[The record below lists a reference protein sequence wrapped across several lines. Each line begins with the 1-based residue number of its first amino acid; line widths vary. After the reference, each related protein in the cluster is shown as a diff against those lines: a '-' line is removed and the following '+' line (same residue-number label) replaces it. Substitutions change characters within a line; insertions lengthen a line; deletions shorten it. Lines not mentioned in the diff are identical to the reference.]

1 MSADSKS
8 AVLPRAVRRALDLIK
23 EESGSGISIA
33 DIAAYAGVPR
43 RSLQRQFRQ
52 HFGKTIIAVLRD
64 HRFQHA
70 RRELLRSEPTASVS
84 EIAVRSGFTHLARFS
99 AEYRRRYN
107 ELPSATLRRRAALPD
122 LPRAAPIVLPAQY
135 ERPTLVVLP
144 FEGEENDRR
153 EASGVREQIAIEL
166 TRSHGINVV
175 EDARARYV
183 LKGDLLRQTL
193 GLRLTLRLTE
203 AATGQLLWANSYVR
217 FLEEVPVFEERVA
230 AAVKAAMRPRLLS
243 AEIRRVGKLPM
254 AQLTAFE
261 LALRALPHVL
271 QLERHAADLAFE
283 WLERALT
290 IDPHQPLAL
299 ALASWC
305 HAQRVIYQFTDAP
318 QQERKQALQFAAQ
331 AAAIGS
337 QDPLVLSLLGNT
349 YNGVGD
355 LNAAAAAIGR
365 SLAFDG
371 GSGWAWGRSGWIDT
385 YSGRP
390 RAAIDQF
397 TIALELNPRDPLV
410 PSLYVGLGCAHF
422 EAGRYQEAIDCFGRA
437 LRQLPSAVWT
447 HRMLC
452 PAYTLA
458 GRRDDARRS
467 AAALQRQLPAITVTQ
482 IISVLPMT
490 PKTLDYVA
498 EGLNAAGILLT

>member
-1 MSADSKS
+1 M
-8 AVLPRAVRRALDLIK
+8 
-23 EESGSGISIA
+23 
-33 DIAAYAGVPR
+33 
-43 RSLQRQFRQ
+43 
-52 HFGKTIIAVLRD
+52 
-64 HRFQHA
+64 
-70 RRELLRSEPTASVS
+70 
-84 EIAVRSGFTHLARFS
+84 
-99 AEYRRRYN
+99 
-107 ELPSATLRRRAALPD
+107 PD

-230 AAVKAAMRPRLLS
+230 AAVKTAMRPRLLS

-254 AQLTAFE
+254 AELTAFE

-318 QQERKQALQFAAQ
+318 QQERKQALQFADKPPQ
-331 AAAIGS
+331 
-337 QDPLVLSLLGNT
+337 
-349 YNGVGD
+349 
-355 LNAAAAAIGR
+355 
-365 SLAFDG
+365 
-371 GSGWAWGRSGWIDT
+371 
-385 YSGRP
+385 
-390 RAAIDQF
+390 
-397 TIALELNPRDPLV
+397 
-410 PSLYVGLGCAHF
+410 
-422 EAGRYQEAIDCFGRA
+422 
-437 LRQLPSAVWT
+437 
-447 HRMLC
+447 
-452 PAYTLA
+452 
-458 GRRDDARRS
+458 
-467 AAALQRQLPAITVTQ
+467 
-482 IISVLPMT
+482 
-490 PKTLDYVA
+490 
-498 EGLNAAGILLT
+498 